1 LPFYFRLVILAEC
14 VVYTVATVL
23 WEYGVVRCLIRFT
36 SRRKIAEAAESAQAE
51 YRRSLIERS

>member
-1 LPFYFRLVILAEC
+1 
-14 VVYTVATVL
+14 VL